1 MPLTK
6 PSPVTEYYGQTWW
19 DQQADW
25 MKQYLEAQS
34 SMIQSAEDAQKQL
47 ESIKQQHP
55 GTRID
60 VEPEGGFPRVGQ
72 PYDSSVYDEHGI
84 VPRSHLKSG
93 IDADYLASDPYEG
106 MAQPGLFTGHPQSDD
121 KKDDG
126 GGGSGGGEQPDFS
139 WKESATEPW
148 RDTVQFGQGTIVYKK
163 PPGFRG
169 DPAWMQANQDW
180 LMEHGYALTPE
191 QFGQHMGI
199 DIYAPGYVPGM
210 YQPETGIYD
219 EFDPGTYRNPSWR
232 EPNQPA
238 GAYFSPQQIGFRD
251 VVADEQLKR
260 QAELERQQIRDWI
273 MSGGG
278 GGGSFGQ
285 GGQQAN
291 YGYDAFGQPIYT
303 DPTLSQY
310 PEVPGVPQAEPS
322 ISPDAALSDH
332 ILQVDTRGLEQL
344 SIPARTRLNQWL
356 ESQGFIDQGVYGDYG
371 ATSYTRPEGEEGN
384 IIFDESDFEQLTDP
398 TIRRWIQWLMG
409 RMGYAPGLQI
419 EYPGVVAP

>member
-1 MPLTK
+1 MGLTK

-19 DQQADW
+19 NQQADW
-25 MKQYLEAQS
+25 MKQHLEAQS
-34 SMIQSAEDAQKQL
+34 SMIRSAEDARKQL
-47 ESIKQQHP
+47 ESIEQKH
-55 GTRID
+55 GKKTKL
-60 VEPEGGFPRVGQ
+60 GQ
-72 PYDSSVYDEHGI
+72 ITKDSGYDGSVYDEHGI
-84 VPRSHLKSG
+84 VQGAHKSG
-93 IDADYLASDPYEG
+93 IDEDFLESDPYRD
-106 MAQPGLFTGHPQSDD
+106 MAQPGLFTGPLQSGDD
-121 KKDDG
+121 KG
-126 GGGSGGGEQPDFS
+126 GGGDEQPDFS

-148 RDTVQFGQGTIVYKK
+148 GGTVQFGQGTLVYKK
-163 PPGFRG
+163 PPGFRS
-169 DPAWMQANQDW
+169 DAAWMEANQDW
-180 LMEHGYALTPE
+180 LIEHGYALTPE

-199 DIYAPGYVPGM
+199 DIYEPGYVPGM

-219 EFDPGTYRNPSWR
+219 EFDPGTYVNPPWYKQ
-232 EPNQPA
+232 NQPA
-238 GAYFSPQQIGFRD
+238 GAYHSPQQIGFRAD
-251 VVADEQLKR
+251 VANEQRKR
-260 QAELERQQIRDWI
+260 QAELERQQIRDWLV
-273 MSGGG
+273 SGGG

-285 GGQQAN
+285 GGQQDN
-291 YGYDAFGQPIYT
+291 YGYDGFGNPIYT
-303 DPTLSQY
+303 DPVTGQY
-310 PEVPGVPQAEPS
+310 PEVAGVPKAEPS

-371 ATSYTRPEGEEGN
+371 ATSYTRPEDETGN